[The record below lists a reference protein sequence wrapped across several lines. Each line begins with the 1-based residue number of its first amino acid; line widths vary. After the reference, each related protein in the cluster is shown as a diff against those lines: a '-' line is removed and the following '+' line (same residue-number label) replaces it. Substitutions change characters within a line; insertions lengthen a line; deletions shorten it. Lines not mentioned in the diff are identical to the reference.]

1 MVCIKSVYLGF
12 AFSKGIINYNN
23 DIHTTANDVT
33 KGLIG
38 SC

>member
-1 MVCIKSVYLGF
+1 MVCVKSVYVGS
-12 AFSKGIINYNN
+12 AFSAGIFKYDN

-38 SC
+38 PC